1 MSRQTIVR
9 HSFCLAAAVM
19 LSGCAASVAA
29 DRADYLG
36 RGRDGGPVGRPVIV
50 TAESRYGSATVS
62 GPVRQAAHN
71 RLEVRLPGGTWVDCH
86 LSCSETLRRETIDF
100 WQNHGSG
107 PNATGQDGPGYF
119 IWRR

>member
-1 MSRQTIVR
+1 MLRQALVR
-9 HSFCLAAAVM
+9 RSFSLAAALM

-36 RGRDGGPVGRPVIV
+36 RGRDNGPAFV

-62 GPVRQAAHN
+62 GPVRQTAN
-71 RLEVRLPGGTWVDCH
+71 RHLEVRLPGGTWVDCH
-86 LSCSETLRRETIDF
+86 NSCSETLRRETVDF
-100 WQNHGSG
+100 WQNHGGG
-107 PNATGQDGPGYF
+107 PRDAGPDGPGYF